1 MLSLGIGKVTVERAY
16 EFVLQVALELRPA
29 GASQIQGEDA
39 GRVVTTLEHDE
50 HLNAATTAL
59 GRGHSAQSK

>member
-1 MLSLGIGKVTVERAY
+1 MTLERACQ
-16 EFVLQVALELRPA
+16 FVFQVALELRPA
-29 GASQIQGEDA
+29 CAIQIQGKDA
-39 GRVVTTLEHDE
+39 GRVVTPVKLDE